1 VDDGQSRKNGILD
14 LRGIIASAHPVS
26 LIMKNILD
34 GFENSGIWPFSKNAF
49 SDEDFK
55 VGSVVCV
62 GSNEPS
68 VPTAWSVCLI
78 SSMSQVGS
86 SLEKKGTPEEV
97 RLYPRAAH
105 NVSRSDGQLKGK
117 LRIYSDT

>member
-1 VDDGQSRKNGILD
+1 VGDGQSWKNGILD
-14 LRGIIASAHPVS
+14 LRGIIASAHSVS

-34 GFENSGIWPFSKNAF
+34 GFENSGIWSFSRNAF

-55 VGSVVCV
+55 VGCG
-62 GSNEPS
+62 GSNETS

-86 SLEKKGTPEEV
+86 SLENKGTPEEV
-97 RLYPRAAH
+97 HLYPRAAYI
-105 NVSRSDGQLKGK
+105 VSRSDG
-117 LRIYSDT
+117 